1 MNRKPL
7 RFTACVLCLLLLS
20 GCGKKLPSLE
30 NEGSESNEQQ
40 RIYNIVYY
48 GEITTLNY
56 IQTDIEVDYALCS
69 NLVDNLI
76 DYDKYGNAVP
86 GLAESWSVNEDM
98 TVWTFNIR
106 KGVQWVDCDGNP
118 VA

>member
-1 MNRKPL
+1 MNRKPF
-7 RFTACVLCLLLLS
+7 RFTACVLSLLMLN

-30 NEGSESNEQQ
+30 DEGSGSDEQQ
-40 RIYNIVYY
+40 SVYHIVYY

-76 DYDKYGNAVP
+76 DYDKYGNDEA
-86 GLAESWSVNEDM
+86 AE
-98 TVWTFNIR
+98 WTSQMRRINSSKNKIAELDEEI
-106 KGVQWVDCDGNP
+106 KKVKSQD
-118 VA
+118 